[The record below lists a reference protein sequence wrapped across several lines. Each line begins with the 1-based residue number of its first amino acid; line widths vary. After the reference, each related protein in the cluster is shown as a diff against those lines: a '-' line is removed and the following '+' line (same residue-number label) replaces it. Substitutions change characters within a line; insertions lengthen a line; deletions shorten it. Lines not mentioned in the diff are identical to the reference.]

1 MDRSGKVS
9 VTSVAGG
16 HCTSH
21 LRTGTELNRTHFL
34 LQKVN
39 SPLHS
44 RAADKFH
51 FSGVVTT
58 WAINLAFH
66 SPTYQV
72 YCNHK

>member
-9 VTSVAGG
+9 QVTPVSGG
-16 HCTSH
+16 HYISH
-21 LRTGTELNRTHFL
+21 LRTGTELNRRHFL
-34 LQKVN
+34 LRKVN

-44 RAADKFH
+44 RDADKFH

-66 SPTYQV
+66 SSTYQV
-72 YCNHK
+72 